1 MKEGGI
7 MMETPFQVRIS
18 KDHLAAEIDLNG
30 EIKDNDSISIRGLE
44 ALLKE
49 NNILFGIDQ
58 EILKKIVENLRDIQ
72 FPIIVAKGNP
82 PQHGEDAYLI
92 VEYQQKET
100 NKKERVNFRN
110 ILDIPSVKNGQLIA
124 RSVPQTVGKSGRTV
138 TGKLLP
144 ARDGKPLMIRAGKN
158 VIKDGNQFISTIDGQ
173 VSITHKM
180 IAVNPVFEVNGDL
193 DLKTGNVNFIGNVII
208 RGDVPTGY
216 EVIAGGDIKIYG
228 LVEGAQLVA
237 KGNIMITGG
246 ITGGNRGR
254 IVANGSIQAN
264 FLNQADVRAGQDII
278 INSSSL
284 HSKIEAGGSI
294 LCNNGTIIGGVL
306 LAGKD
311 IHVKELGNHLYT
323 KTDLTVGY
331 DPSIELKEKKLVEEA
346 EEISEN
352 VKKLDKIENIMIQ
365 ASKAK
370 GQITE
375 QEKELIIKQRTTKN
389 QLLSQLSDIQ
399 KQIKF
404 IDEEKENRGKHCIFV
419 YDKVHPNSSLH
430 FGKYTKLIQ
439 TAHSYV
445 KFYVN
450 NSEIVFEPIG

>member
-1 MKEGGI
+1 MVL
-7 MMETPFQVRIS
+7 ETPFQINIS
-18 KDHLAAEIDLNG
+18 KDQLVAEIGLNG
-30 EIKDNDSISIRGLE
+30 ELEDNFSITIAGLE

-49 NNILFGIDQ
+49 KNILFGIDS
-58 EILKKIVENLRDIQ
+58 EVLKRLAENPRDTE
-72 FPIIVAKGNP
+72 FPVIIARGIP
-82 PQHGEDAYLI
+82 PQHGEDAYLV

-100 NKKERVNFRN
+100 KKKERVNFRN
-110 ILDIPSVKNGQLIA
+110 ILDIPSVENGQLIA

-138 TGKLLP
+138 TGKLMP

-158 VIKDGNQFISTIDGQ
+158 VVKDGNQFISTIDGQ
-173 VSITHKM
+173 VSISNKM
-180 IAVNPVFEVNGDL
+180 ISVNPVFEVNGDL
-193 DLKTGNVNFIGNVII
+193 DLKTGNVNFVGNVVI
-208 RGDVPTGY
+208 RGNVPTGY
-216 EVIAGGDIKIYG
+216 EVVAGGDIKIYG
-228 LVEGAQLVA
+228 LVEGAQLVS

-246 ITGGNRGR
+246 ITGGNRGK
-254 IVANGSIQAN
+254 IVANGSVQAN
-264 FLNQADVRAGQDII
+264 YLNQADIRAGQDII
-278 INSSSL
+278 IHSSSL
-284 HSKIEAGGSI
+284 HSKIEAAGSI

-331 DPSIELKEKKLVEEA
+331 DPSIEQKEKRLVEEA
-346 EEISEN
+346 EKISEN
-352 VKKLDKIENIMIQ
+352 VKKLDKIENMMIE

-389 QLLSQLSDIQ
+389 QLLSQLTEIQ
-399 KQIKF
+399 KQLKF
-404 IDEEKENRGKHCIFV
+404 MDKEKENRGKHCIYV
-419 YDKVHPNSSLH
+419 YDKIHPNSSLH

-439 TAHSYV
+439 TSHSYV
-445 KFYVN
+445 KFSLN